1 MLKIWRVCD
10 MKLPIHAISAQMVP
24 CYQVG
29 IVGLTLEMS
38 KDQVL
43 RMLDEMAKQVT
54 PEVLVEMLDSVLEC
68 AGVER

>member
-1 MLKIWRVCD
+1 
-10 MKLPIHAISAQMVP
+10 MKLPIKVESAQLLP
-24 CYQVG
+24 CYEPG
-29 IVGLTLEMS
+29 IIGLTLEMS